1 MDSDC
6 PAASR
11 IAGQTSVASG
21 VSFTANGFTFKRES
35 TTGRRAAT
43 LGARSL
49 RSSRRRPYY
58 RSADGD
64 GR

>member
-1 MDSDC
+1 MDSNS

-11 IAGQTSVASG
+11 TAGQTSMAFG
-21 VSFTANGFTFKRES
+21 VSFTATGFTFKRES
-35 TTGRRAAT
+35 TTGGRRSNVGT
-43 LGARSL
+43 RSHGG
-49 RSSRRRPYY
+49 SGRRPYH